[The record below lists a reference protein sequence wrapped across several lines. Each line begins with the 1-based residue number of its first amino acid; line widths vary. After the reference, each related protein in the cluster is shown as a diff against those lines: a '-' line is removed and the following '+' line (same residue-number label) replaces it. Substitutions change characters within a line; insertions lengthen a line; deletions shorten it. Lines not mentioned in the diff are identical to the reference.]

1 MFLTRAFE
9 IINKEGFLTFKYA
22 LGQKMRENMTDEK
35 IYQLYIKNVEPRQNA
50 ISENQCVQVVSVKE
64 NNTVKQVM
72 EAAEK
77 VSTEYVVLCSADYEL
92 CENYEKK
99 VSHYILIQK
108 KLAEI
113 CNTFIAIQILLM
125 TMENG
130 KIQIVNLIIHGTHCF
145 HSIILAM
152 CLL

>member
-9 IINKEGFLTFKYA
+9 IINREGFLTFKYA

-35 IYQLYIKNVEPRQNA
+35 VYQSYIKNVEPRQNA

-64 NNTVKQVM
+64 NSTVKQVM

-108 KLAEI
+108 KAGRNI
-113 CNTFIAIQILLM
+113 KYIY
-125 TMENG
+125 
-130 KIQIVNLIIHGTHCF
+130 IVI
-145 HSIILAM
+145 
-152 CLL
+152 

>member
-9 IINKEGFLTFKYA
+9 IINREGFLTFKYA
-22 LGQKMRENMTDEK
+22 LWQKMRENMTDEK
-35 IYQLYIKNVEPRQNA
+35 IYQLYIKNVEPRQNI

-72 EAAEK
+72 EAVEK
-77 VSTEYVVLCSADYEL
+77 VSTEYVVLCSDDYEL

-108 KLAEI
+108 KAGRNLQYI
-113 CNTFIAIQILLM
+113 YSDSDTIND
-125 TMENG
+125 NG
-130 KIQIVNLIIHGTHCF
+130 SRPKSPERPCRVTPARPRSWHC
-145 HSIILAM
+145 S
-152 CLL
+152 